1 VECVGAQKKFRDTAA
16 NHCQFQTIER
26 ITVSTRMIHSV
37 FRAPPSAAV
46 PFANKTVAQQN
57 KIFENSLFAVV
68 YRMASLMLYCI

>member
-37 FRAPPSAAV
+37 FRAPPPQLSRLRTKLSH
-46 PFANKTVAQQN
+46 NKTKSL
-57 KIFENSLFAVV
+57 KIHCSQSFTGWQA
-68 YRMASLMLYCI
+68 